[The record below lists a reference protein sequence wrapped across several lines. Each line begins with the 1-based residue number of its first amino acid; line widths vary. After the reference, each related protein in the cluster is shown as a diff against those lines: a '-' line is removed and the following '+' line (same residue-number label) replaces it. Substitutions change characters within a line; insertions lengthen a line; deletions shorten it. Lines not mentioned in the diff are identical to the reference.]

1 MKTCCNAN
9 MFSWYSVNMK
19 VVMHEWHFIV
29 FSHSISNL
37 WSIFIWLTVYICL
50 SYACKH
56 ESMNTW
62 KYSYMHTCKH
72 AYLDL
77 RFHDFVIFISMRL
90 FELTDNIVKCLD
102 IKLLK
107 GLWIFIYICCYISF
121 FIHNSLENMFAWLH
135 GSLQTCNLVH
145 K

>member
-19 VVMHEWHFIV
+19 VVMHEWHIIS

-37 WSIFIWLTVYICL
+37 WSIFIWLTVYTCL
-50 SYACKH
+50 LYACKH

-72 AYLDL
+72 ACLDL
-77 RFHDFVIFISMRL
+77 CFHDFVIFISMRL
-90 FELTDNIVKCLD
+90 FELTDNIVKTLD

-107 GLWIFIYICCYISF
+107 GLWKFIYIYCYVSF
-121 FIHNSLENMFAWLH
+121 LINNHLENMFAWLH
-135 GSLQTCNLVH
+135 GSLQTCNLAH

>member
-1 MKTCCNAN
+1 MKTCYTAN

-37 WSIFIWLTVYICL
+37 WSIFIWLTVYTCL
-50 SYACKH
+50 LYACKH

-72 AYLDL
+72 ACLDL
-77 RFHDFVIFISMRL
+77 CFHDFVIFISMRL
-90 FELTDNIVKCLD
+90 FELTDNIVKSLD

-107 GLWIFIYICCYISF
+107 GLWKFIYIYCYVSF
-121 FIHNSLENMFAWLH
+121 LINNHLENMFAWLH

>member
-1 MKTCCNAN
+1 MKTCCTAN

-19 VVMHEWHFIV
+19 VVMHERHIIG

-62 KYSYMHTCKH
+62 KYTYMPTCKH
-72 AYLDL
+72 AYLYL
-77 RFHDFVIFISMRL
+77 CFHDFVIFISMRL
-90 FELTDNIVKCLD
+90 FELTDDIVKYLD

-107 GLWIFIYICCYISF
+107 GLWKFIYIYCYISF
-121 FIHNSLENMFAWLH
+121 FLSIIIWKTCLH
-135 GSLQTCNLVH
+135 DYMAVCKHVI
-145 K
+145 

>member
-1 MKTCCNAN
+1 MKTCYTAN

-19 VVMHEWHFIV
+19 DVMHEWHIIG

-62 KYSYMHTCKH
+62 KYTYMPTCKH

-77 RFHDFVIFISMRL
+77 CFHDFVIFISMRL
-90 FELTDNIVKCLD
+90 FELTDDIVKCLD

-107 GLWIFIYICCYISF
+107 GLWKFIYTVIFPFLSIIIWKTC
-121 FIHNSLENMFAWLH
+121 LH
-135 GSLQTCNLVH
+135 DYMAVCKHVI
-145 K
+145 

>member
-1 MKTCCNAN
+1 MKTCCTAN

-19 VVMHEWHFIV
+19 VVMHEWHIIG

-37 WSIFIWLTVYICL
+37 WSIFIWLTVYICF

-62 KYSYMHTCKH
+62 KYTYMPTCKH

-77 RFHDFVIFISMRL
+77 CFHDFVIFISMRL
-90 FELTDNIVKCLD
+90 FELTDDIVKYLD

-107 GLWIFIYICCYISF
+107 GLWKFIYIYCYISF
-121 FIHNSLENMFAWLH
+121 FIHNHLENMFAWLH

>member
-1 MKTCCNAN
+1 MKTCYTAN

-19 VVMHEWHFIV
+19 VVIHEWHIIS

-37 WSIFIWLTVYICL
+37 WSIFIWLTVYTCL
-50 SYACKH
+50 LYACKH

-77 RFHDFVIFISMRL
+77 CFHDFVIFISMRL
-90 FELTDNIVKCLD
+90 FELTDDIVKCLD

-107 GLWIFIYICCYISF
+107 GLWIYIYAVIFHFLSITLWKTC
-121 FIHNSLENMFAWLH
+121 LH
-135 GSLQTCNLVH
+135 DYMAVCKHVI
-145 K
+145 

>member
-19 VVMHEWHFIV
+19 VVMHEWHIIS

-37 WSIFIWLTVYICL
+37 WSIFIWLTVYTCL
-50 SYACKH
+50 LYACKH

-62 KYSYMHTCKH
+62 KYPYMHTCKH

-77 RFHDFVIFISMRL
+77 CFHDFVIFISMRL